1 MGQPDQLSTGDLV
14 ALALE
19 RAGTRHLFTLN
30 GGHIWGV
37 LMGAVEHGLHLVDVR
52 NEQTAAF
59 AAEGWSKLTREC
71 GVAAVTA
78 GPGVTNSMSTL
89 AGAWANDSPLLV
101 IGGRSPL
108 ATQGMG
114 SLQELDHLPLVR
126 SVTKFAQTVRSPED
140 AYRTVSEAMR
150 AALSARSGPA
160 FLDVPADVF
169 FGAADAPEDTEHLVP
184 DRGAHPDPEAVK
196 RVADLLRKAER
207 PAVVAGSGVWWA
219 HAEEPLRRLLEVAGL
234 PAVTNGL
241 ARGMVPPDSP
251 FYATRAR
258 GVALGEADLV
268 LVIGVPLDFRLAF
281 GRPPVFDDEA
291 ALVYI
296 DVDQRRR
303 HRPGAVALDGDIAQ
317 ALNALAAAAQGGAP
331 RAGWLERVRA
341 ATTAA
346 RRKDAELAGSD
357 SRPIHPARLVEEVR
371 RRLDPDAVVIGD
383 GGDFV
388 SFAGRLVESGQPGTF
403 LEPGPYGCLG
413 TGAGY
418 AMAARLAHPDRQV
431 VVFAGDG
438 AFGFSAMDVET
449 LVRHRLP
456 AVFVIGN
463 NGIWATEKHPMQALL
478 QTAIATDLSPG
489 IRYDRLVEALGGHG
503 ELVTEPEEIGPAFER
518 ALKSG
523 VPACLNVLTDP
534 DAAYP
539 RSAALI

>member
-14 ALALE
+14 ALALQ

-30 GGHIWGV
+30 GGHIWGL

-108 ATQGMG
+108 ATEGMG

-126 SVTKFAQTVRSPED
+126 SVTKFAQTLKTPED
-140 AYRTVSEAMR
+140 AYRTVSEALR
-150 AALSARSGPA
+150 LALSARSGPA

-169 FGAADAPEDTEHLVP
+169 FGSAAAPEDTEHLVP
-184 DRGAHPDPEAVK
+184 DRGAHPDPDAVREAA
-196 RVADLLRKAER
+196 RLIREARQ
-207 PAVVAGSGVWWA
+207 PAVVAGSGVWWG
-219 HAEEPLRRLLEVAGL
+219 HAEEPLRRLLEAAGL

-241 ARGMVPPDSP
+241 ARGIVPPVSP
-251 FYATRAR
+251 GFATRAR
-258 GVALGEADLV
+258 SVALGEADLV
-268 LVIGVPLDFRLAF
+268 LVVGVPLDFRLAF
-281 GRPPVFDDEA
+281 GRAPVFNEDA
-291 ALVYI
+291 RLIYV
-296 DVDQRRR
+296 DVDARRR
-303 HRPGAVALDGDIAQ
+303 HRPGALALDGDLAQ
-317 ALNALAAAAQGGAP
+317 ALTALAEACTGRP
-331 RAGWLERVRA
+331 RHGEWLERVAA
-341 ATTAA
+341 ATERA
-346 RRKDAELAGSD
+346 RRLDAGLAESD

-388 SFAGRLVESGQPGTF
+388 SFAGRLIEPARPGLF

-418 AMAARLAHPDRQV
+418 AMAARLAHPDGQV
-431 VVFAGDG
+431 VVLAGDG

-456 AVFVIGN
+456 VVFVIGN

-489 IRYDRLVEALGGHG
+489 IRYDRLVESLGGHG
-503 ELVTEPEEIGPAFER
+503 ELVTEPEQIGPAFER

-523 VPACLNVLTDP
+523 VPACLNVITDP